1 MPKRQIWTLFIIKL
15 IMSKIYMPGEFI
27 KNKNEFQLGIGTY
40 LVEDKIYATIK
51 GTLLLIDN

>member
-1 MPKRQIWTLFIIKL
+1 
-15 IMSKIYMPGEFI
+15 MSKIYMPGEFI